1 MEKLAMERLI
11 RCDEQ
16 LPLET
21 LVSFAATRAGVTY
34 CHAPRSPAIL
44 WRHKWYKG
52 RGSTGVYG
60 GGNRLT
66 LGNLDL
72 MRVFQAVHTKGQP
85 RVPILLT
92 VTRKK
97 LLLNNFDVIFQ
108 CLIVPRFL
116 KL

>member
-34 CHAPRSPAIL
+34 CHALRSPAIL

-52 RGSTGVYG
+52 RGSTWVVKVGI
-60 GGNRLT
+60 
-66 LGNLDL
+66 D
-72 MRVFQAVHTKGQP
+72 QP
-85 RVPILLT
+85 WVAWI
-92 VTRKK
+92 
-97 LLLNNFDVIFQ
+97 
-108 CLIVPRFL
+108 
-116 KL
+116 